1 MKTLTISDE
10 VYAKLEQLK
19 DGKSFSELI
28 DELIRANVSLR
39 IEKLLEL
46 SRYETGREDKLASI
60 VSWVRR
66 EL

>member
-1 MKTLTISDE
+1 MRG

-19 DGKSFSELI
+19 NGKSFSELI

-46 SRYETGREDKLASI
+46 SRYETGREDELASI
-60 VSWVRR
+60 VSRP
-66 EL
+66 

>member
-46 SRYETGREDKLASI
+46 SRYETAERTNSPA
-60 VSWVRR
+60 
-66 EL
+66 

>member
-46 SRYETGREDKLASI
+46 SRYETAERTNSP
-60 VSWVRR
+60 V
-66 EL
+66 